1 MDFEEWWLRKGQ
13 YLDLQG
19 PYIKTLQ
26 RRRSP
31 QLRRNRATMWLTT
44 PDATQGDF
52 RERTH
57 RECRW
62 RRYPVGGMACFM
74 SHFEDLKRVAAEA
87 RKNAGTD
94 GGTTCLC
101 PIGGWAF
108 VCPVHLDPFARKAD
122 PEGLL
127 GLPIDVP
134 SFVHAAGYE
143 EGRRKEQSTMIIR
156 CGWCFTI
163 LEEPGAL
170 VFTPPD
176 KLGQCTKI
184 HVCVDCF
191 KRVILSA
198 TPRPNRP

>member
-1 MDFEEWWLRKGQ
+1 
-13 YLDLQG
+13 
-19 PYIKTLQ
+19 
-26 RRRSP
+26 
-31 QLRRNRATMWLTT
+31 
-44 PDATQGDF
+44 
-52 RERTH
+52 
-57 RECRW
+57 
-62 RRYPVGGMACFM
+62 M

>member
-1 MDFEEWWLRKGQ
+1 
-13 YLDLQG
+13 
-19 PYIKTLQ
+19 
-26 RRRSP
+26 
-31 QLRRNRATMWLTT
+31 
-44 PDATQGDF
+44 
-52 RERTH
+52 
-57 RECRW
+57 
-62 RRYPVGGMACFM
+62 M

-108 VCPVHLDPFARKAD
+108 VCP
-122 PEGLL
+122 
-127 GLPIDVP
+127 
-134 SFVHAAGYE
+134 VHAAGYE